1 MERAQHRA
9 AQAVRR
15 VLAGST
21 LAKALAAE
29 DVDTVSDRPLVHE
42 LAYGTLRFLGQLRA
56 ILGALAHRA
65 PADKGIEALIWI
77 ALYQLI
83 HTNAPAHVVV
93 DCAVRA
99 TSRVRRPAA
108 KGLVNAV
115 LRNFLRRR
123 QALLSEIESDAEA
136 RFSYPRW
143 WIDLVRSE
151 YPERFGAILDA
162 GNARS
167 PLSLRVNVRKSSPEA
182 FIAMLVEQGIAAER
196 VGSTGII
203 VSAPRPVIAL
213 PGYAE
218 GLFSVQDAGAQLAAP
233 LLAARDGMRVLDA
246 CAAPGGKTT
255 HLAELADLD
264 LSAIDIDAKRVARI
278 GENLARLGL
287 AARLVI
293 GDAADPASWWDG
305 RGFDRILAD
314 VPCTASGIV
323 RRRPDGKWLRRES
336 DVASFALQQR
346 RLLDALWPLLAAGG
360 RLLYSTCSIFRAENA
375 EQIDTFVAR
384 HDDAVR
390 IGVELPPPMACVDGQ
405 LLPVEGDAA
414 HNHDGFFYALLE
426 KS

>member
-1 MERAQHRA
+1 MERAQHLA

-21 LAKALAAE
+21 LAKALAAD

>member
-1 MERAQHRA
+1 MERAQHLA

-21 LAKALAAE
+21 LAKALAAD

-182 FIAMLVEQGIAAER
+182 FIAMLAEQGIAAER

>member
-1 MERAQHRA
+1 MERAQHLA

-15 VLAGST
+15 VLEGST
-21 LAKALAAE
+21 LAKALAVDDAE
-29 DVDTVSDRPLVHE
+29 ADGDRALVHE

-56 ILGALAHRA
+56 ILRALAHRA
-65 PADKGIEALIWI
+65 PPDKSIEALVWI

-83 HTNAPAHVVV
+83 HTNAPPHAVV

-123 QALLSEIESDAEA
+123 QALLSEIESDPEA

-143 WIDLVRSE
+143 WIDKVRAE
-151 YPERFGAILDA
+151 YPDWFGAVLDA
-162 GNARS
+162 GNARP
-167 PLSLRVNVRKSSPEA
+167 PLSLRINMRKSNPEA
-182 FIAMLVEQGIAAER
+182 FIAMLAERGFAAER
-196 VGSTGII
+196 AGDTGII
-203 VSAPRPVIAL
+203 VSPPRPVTAL
-213 PGYAE
+213 PGYVE

-233 LLAARDGMRVLDA
+233 LLAPRDGMRVLDA

-264 LSAIDIDAKRVARI
+264 LSAIDIDATRIARI

-287 AARLVI
+287 AARLVV
-293 GDAADPASWWDG
+293 GDAANPASWWDG

-323 RRRPDGKWLRRES
+323 RRHPDGKWLRRES
-336 DVASFALQQR
+336 DVASFAMQQR
-346 RLLDALWPLLAAGG
+346 RLLDALWPLLATGG

-375 EQIDTFVAR
+375 EQIDAFVAR
-384 HDDAVR
+384 HDNAVR
-390 IGVELPPPMACVDGQ
+390 MSFELPPPMASVDGQ